1 MAPRRWLQRELQVR
15 LLLPVLGLV
24 VVTAI
29 LSAFGAQRLVERAF
43 DHWLMDAAQSL
54 ARQVQFDAGRASVSL
69 SEQSIA
75 LLTFDEIDSTR
86 FELEQDGHRLA
97 GASTFDTRGE
107 GERHF
112 ASGAR
117 AFDARLEGR
126 PVRVAEVLARDPKG
140 ATASVRVSE
149 TMEKRN
155 RARRDLLFALAP
167 VAVLVVAATV
177 MLGMLL
183 RRTIAPLQDIAN
195 RWNARSHAS
204 LEEIPAHDVPREL
217 LPFALALNDLLAR
230 VRQML
235 ERERSFAATAA
246 HQLRTPLAGLQ
257 LGLARAARAPDLAAT
272 REVIADLGAST
283 QRMARLVNQLLALS
297 RLDPEIKSDL
307 HWSSVDL
314 VSLAQDAG
322 QAYLDAAQAKHIEL
336 RLQVDLPADT
346 RITIRGQP
354 DLLLEAIG
362 HLLDNAIQYTPVGG
376 TVTITVDQD
385 PPSIAVSDTGPGVP
399 AEDQQRVFERFQ
411 RGSDAKG
418 EGSGLGLAIVRE
430 IAALHGARSLLY
442 PEAGGGSCVQ
452 LRFET
457 HEAAA

>member
-1 MAPRRWLQRELQVR
+1 MPPRRGLLRDLRLR
-15 LLLPVLGLV
+15 LLLPLLGLV

-54 ARQVQFDAGRASVSL
+54 AREVRFEGGRAGVTL
-69 SEQSIA
+69 SEQSVA
-75 LLTFDEIDSTR
+75 VLTFDEIDSTH
-86 FELEQDGHRLA
+86 FEVEQDGQRRA
-97 GASTFDTRGE
+97 GAATFDVQGD

-117 AFDARLEGR
+117 AFDARLEGHD
-126 PVRVAEVLARDPKG
+126 VRVAEVPVRGPQG
-140 ATASVRVSE
+140 AIALVRVSE
-149 TMEKRN
+149 TLKKRHQ
-155 RARRDLLFALAP
+155 ARRDLLFALAP
-167 VAVLVVAATV
+167 VAVLVVAASLL
-177 MLGMLL
+177 LGRLL

-217 LPFALALNDLLAR
+217 LPFAMALNDLLAR

-257 LGLARAARAPDLAAT
+257 LGLSRAARAPDLAAA
-272 REVIADLGAST
+272 REVIADLGTST

-297 RLDPEIKSDL
+297 RLDPEIKADH
-307 HWSSVDL
+307 HWSEVDL
-314 VSLAQDAG
+314 LSLAQDAG
-322 QAYLDAAQAKHIEL
+322 EAYLDAARAKGIEL
-336 RLQVDLPADT
+336 RLQSEVPAHA
-346 RITIRGQP
+346 RALVRAQP

-362 HLLDNAIQYTPVGG
+362 NLLDNAIQYTPSGG
-376 TVTITVDQD
+376 MVTITVSQD
-385 PPSIAVSDTGPGVP
+385 PLSIAVGDTGPGIAP
-399 AEDQQRVFERFQ
+399 EDQARVFERFQ
-411 RGSDAKG
+411 RGGDAKG

-430 IAALHGARSLLY
+430 IASLHGARALLY
-442 PEAGGGSCVQ
+442 PAAGGGTCVE
-452 LRFET
+452 LRF
-457 HEAAA
+457 